1 MTFFKFCGRFMYL
14 FAPCMARNRYMN
26 LPLWTPE
33 KESNSTKIW
42 DFVEK
47 MWCFPD
53 PEAAILLLELAHPP
67 GSRSKGRIAD
77 SGWRKSQIFRT
88 KSKILAKFDPFF
100 KVESGEF
107 MAHGAQSMARIGTWN
122 DHKIWKTSCFHVPKI
137 NIRFHPGIILS
148 SFTQMSP
155 SGSAFF
161 ESWNDFSRIF

>member
-1 MTFFKFCGRFMYL
+1 MTFIKFCGWFMYL
-14 FAPCMARNRYMN
+14 LRAMDCAPCAMN
-26 LPLWTPE
+26 LPLSTP
-33 KESNSTKIW
+33 KNESNSTRIW

-137 NIRFHPGIILS
+137 NIRFHPGNKHLFAKWKS
-148 SFTQMSP
+148 NLADSR
-155 SGSAFF
+155 SGARKTAFL
-161 ESWNDFSRIF
+161 W